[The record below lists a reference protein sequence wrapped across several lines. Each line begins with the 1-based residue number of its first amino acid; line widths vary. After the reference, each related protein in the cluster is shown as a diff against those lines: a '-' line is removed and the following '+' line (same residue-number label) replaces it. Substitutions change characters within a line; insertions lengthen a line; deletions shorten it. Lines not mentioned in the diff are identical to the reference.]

1 MKERGRFMDDLAG
14 VAQGAFS
21 AFTGLRDEAEAVFNA
36 RVEAVIHKLDIARGE
51 QLAAV
56 QELAA
61 TTRLALEAAEREI
74 AALHARVAAL
84 EARAAAGGDQAEP
97 KASPAVDPATAWPQD
112 LPPGAPHDP
121 AVSKAEDDQSKPS
134 ASSGPIA

>member
-21 AFTGLRDEAEAVFNA
+21 AFAGLRDEAEAVFTA
-36 RVEAVIHKLDIARGE
+36 RVEAVIQKLDIARGE

-61 TTRLALEAAEREI
+61 NARAGQEAAELKV
-74 AALHARVAAL
+74 AALTLRVEAL
-84 EARAAAGGDQAEP
+84 EARLAGSAPAAP
-97 KASPAVDPATAWPQD
+97 VVDPLTAFPSD
-112 LPPGAPHDP
+112 LPPATPTDLPGSLPNDGH
-121 AVSKAEDDQSKPS
+121 PS
-134 ASSGPIA
+134 SPPTA

>member
-21 AFTGLRDEAEAVFNA
+21 AFTGLRDEAEAVFTA
-36 RVEAVIHKLDIARGE
+36 RVEAVIQKLDLARGE

-61 TTRLALEAAEREI
+61 NARAGQQAAEAQL
-74 AALHARVAAL
+74 AALTLRVAAL
-84 EARAAAGGDQAEP
+84 EQRLAEATP
-97 KASPAVDPATAWPQD
+97 PVMDPLTAVPSDIPPGTPSD
-112 LPPGAPHDP
+112 LPGDIPPAPP
-121 AVSKAEDDQSKPS
+121 PV
-134 ASSGPIA
+134 G

>member
-21 AFTGLRDEAEAVFNA
+21 AFTGLRDEAEAVFTA
-36 RVEAVIHKLDIARGE
+36 RVEAVIQKLDLARGE

-61 TTRLALEAAEREI
+61 NARAGQDAAEAQV
-74 AALHARVAAL
+74 AALTRRVEAL
-84 EARAAAGGDQAEP
+84 EARLAASTTAPTHAPTHAPVVDPLTAVPSDPNPGMPTDSPRDLLDDGPSA
-97 KASPAVDPATAWPQD
+97 ASP
-112 LPPGAPHDP
+112 
-121 AVSKAEDDQSKPS
+121 
-134 ASSGPIA
+134 IA

>member
-21 AFTGLRDEAEAVFNA
+21 AFAGLRDEAEAVFTA
-36 RVEAVIHKLDIARGE
+36 RVEAVIQKLDIARGE

-61 TTRLALEAAEREI
+61 NARAGQEAAELKV
-74 AALHARVAAL
+74 AALTLRVEAL
-84 EARAAAGGDQAEP
+84 EARLAGSAPAA
-97 KASPAVDPATAWPQD
+97 PAAPVVDPLTAFPSD
-112 LPPGAPHDP
+112 LPPATPTDLPGSLPNDGH
-121 AVSKAEDDQSKPS
+121 PS
-134 ASSGPIA
+134 SPPTA

>member
-21 AFTGLRDEAEAVFNA
+21 AFTGLRDEAEAVFTA

-56 QELAA
+56 QDLAA
-61 TTRLALEAAEREI
+61 NTRLALEAAEAEI
-74 AALHARVAAL
+74 VALKARVAAL
-84 EARAAAGGDQAEP
+84 EGTAAQ
-97 KASPAVDPATAWPQD
+97 PAAPVVDPITAFPQD
-112 LPPGAPHDP
+112 VPAPAPSDASQQMSTDAHD
-121 AVSKAEDDQSKPS
+121 
-134 ASSGPIA
+134 SSPTTPIA

>member
-21 AFTGLRDEAEAVFNA
+21 AFSGLKDEAEAVFTA
-36 RVEAVIHKLDIARGE
+36 RVEAVIQKLDLARGE

-61 TTRLALEAAEREI
+61 NARAGQEAAEATVAALTKRVEALEAKLAP
-74 AALHARVAAL
+74 
-84 EARAAAGGDQAEP
+84 AEP
-97 KASPAVDPATAWPQD
+97 IAMPSPSEPEGL
-112 LPPGAPHDP
+112 LPP
-121 AVSKAEDDQSKPS
+121 
-134 ASSGPIA
+134 

>member
-21 AFTGLRDEAEAVFNA
+21 AFTGLRDEAEAVFTA

-56 QELAA
+56 QDLAA
-61 TTRLALEAAEREI
+61 NTRLALDAAEAEI
-74 AALHARVAAL
+74 ASLKARVAVL
-84 EARAAAGGDQAEP
+84 EGAKAPTAEP
-97 KASPAVDPATAWPQD
+97 VVDPITAFPQD
-112 LPPGAPHDP
+112 LPPATPTDLPPGKDHGDNP
-121 AVSKAEDDQSKPS
+121 AS
-134 ASSGPIA
+134 PIA

>member
-21 AFTGLRDEAEAVFNA
+21 AFTGLRDEAEAVFTA
-36 RVEAVIHKLDIARGE
+36 RVEAVIQKLDIARGE

-61 TTRLALEAAEREI
+61 NARAGQEAAEAKLAALALRVEALEAKLSATK
-74 AALHARVAAL
+74 V
-84 EARAAAGGDQAEP
+84 P
-97 KASPAVDPATAWPQD
+97 VVDPLTAFPSDPPPAAPTD
-112 LPPGAPHDP
+112 LP
-121 AVSKAEDDQSKPS
+121 DDLPYEGH
-134 ASSGPIA
+134 SGSPPVA

>member
-21 AFTGLRDEAEAVFNA
+21 AFAGLRDEAEAVFAA
-36 RVEAVIHKLDIARGE
+36 RVEAVIQKLDIARGE

-61 TTRLALEAAEREI
+61 NARAGQEAAEAKV
-74 AALHARVAAL
+74 AALTLRVAAL
-84 EARAAAGGDQAEP
+84 EAQLAGD
-97 KASPAVDPATAWPQD
+97 KAPSTGAPPRPVPGVDPLTAFPSDMPPVAPTD
-112 LPPGAPHDP
+112 LPGDL
-121 AVSKAEDDQSKPS
+121 PS
-134 ASSGPIA
+134 DGHTGSPPIA

>member
-21 AFTGLRDEAEAVFNA
+21 AFSGLRDEAEAVFTA
-36 RVEAVIHKLDIARGE
+36 RVEAVIQKLDLARGE

-61 TTRLALEAAEREI
+61 NARAGQQAAEAQVAALTLRVEALETRLAATPA
-74 AALHARVAAL
+74 
-84 EARAAAGGDQAEP
+84 
-97 KASPAVDPATAWPQD
+97 PAVDPLTAVPSD
-112 LPPGAPHDP
+112 IPPGMPSDFPGETPPAPP
-121 AVSKAEDDQSKPS
+121 TI
-134 ASSGPIA
+134 G

>member
-21 AFTGLRDEAEAVFNA
+21 AFTGLRDEAEAVFTA
-36 RVEAVIHKLDIARGE
+36 RVEAVIQKLDIARGE

-61 TTRLALEAAEREI
+61 NARAGQEAAEAKV
-74 AALHARVAAL
+74 AALTVRVEAL
-84 EARAAAGGDQAEP
+84 EARLGLPP
-97 KASPAVDPATAWPQD
+97 KGPASPAPVVDPLTAFPSD
-112 LPPGAPHDP
+112 VPPVTPTDVTGKFP
-121 AVSKAEDDQSKPS
+121 DDGFPGTPTV
-134 ASSGPIA
+134 A

>member
-21 AFTGLRDEAEAVFNA
+21 AFSGLRDEAEAVFTA
-36 RVEAVIHKLDIARGE
+36 RVEAVIQKLDIARGE

-61 TTRLALEAAEREI
+61 NARAGQEAAEVKLAALMLRVEALEAKLATTS
-74 AALHARVAAL
+74 A
-84 EARAAAGGDQAEP
+84 
-97 KASPAVDPATAWPQD
+97 PAVDPLTAFPSD
-112 LPPGAPHDP
+112 LPPVTPTDLPVDPPHD
-121 AVSKAEDDQSKPS
+121 
-134 ASSGPIA
+134 ASSGFTPIA

>member
-21 AFTGLRDEAEAVFNA
+21 AFAGLRDEAEAVFTA
-36 RVEAVIHKLDIARGE
+36 RVEAVIQKLDIARGE

-61 TTRLALEAAEREI
+61 NARAGQEAAELKV
-74 AALHARVAAL
+74 AALTLRVEAL
-84 EARAAAGGDQAEP
+84 EARLAGSA
-97 KASPAVDPATAWPQD
+97 PAPVVDPLTAFPND
-112 LPPGAPHDP
+112 LPPATPTDLPGSLPNDGH
-121 AVSKAEDDQSKPS
+121 PS
-134 ASSGPIA
+134 SPPTA